1 MLQERQRSS
10 NIFPLSVW
18 LFSLNKP
25 KQFPGWRM
33 VLVAFSVDFFAV
45 GFFFYSYG
53 AFFNA
58 IAKDFEIGAFGASLV
73 FTCVH
78 GVGAICAPL
87 VGRAL
92 DSYPVRLVMAIGA
105 MSMGTGF
112 LLLSQ
117 VNNVYQ
123 LYLVISLFIGFGASS
138 MGNLATSKLVTNWF
152 ISRRGM
158 ALGLAASGVSLSG
171 LIMPNVSAQLIENYG
186 WQTGFAL
193 FGFFTLFVVLPLIL
207 RLVITRPED
216 VGFLPDGEPQDL
228 DNTQQAQQERA
239 IGFREVLR
247 LPNFWIIV
255 VTFALLFCSM
265 SATLTHMIPR
275 LEYLG
280 YGLVFSA
287 AIASVCAGAGFPGK
301 LFFGWIS
308 DKVSIKLCMICV
320 IAAQFFGQLFMYL
333 SETTEMFVLGAII
346 FGFGVGGVVP
356 MQGAIV
362 GRTFGRSSFGSVLG
376 IMRPAMFPIQILGV
390 PFAGLVFD
398 EFGSYEIA
406 FRVFLLLYLLA
417 IVSICFYKLPV
428 ERRLESYLRA
438 K

>member
-1 MLQERQRSS
+1 
-10 NIFPLSVW
+10 
-18 LFSLNKP
+18 
-25 KQFPGWRM
+25 M

-92 DSYPVRLVMAIGA
+92 DRYPVRLVMAIGA
-105 MSMGTGF
+105 ISMGTGF

-152 ISRRGM
+152 VTRRGM
-158 ALGLAASGVSLSG
+158 ALGIAASGVSLSG

-193 FGFFTLFVVLPLIL
+193 FGFFTLFVVLPLII

-228 DNTQQAQQERA
+228 KNIQQTRQERA

-275 LEYLG
+275 VEYLG

-287 AIASVCAGAGFPGK
+287 AVASLCAGAGFPGK
-301 LFFGWIS
+301 LFFGWVS
-308 DKVSIKLCMICV
+308 DKANQALHDLCYCGSIRRSAANVFIRDDGAVCCRSNYIWLWSWRGRSDARGYCWKDFWQIEFWICSRHYATGDVSDSDSRCSLCR
-320 IAAQFFGQLFMYL
+320 
-333 SETTEMFVLGAII
+333 
-346 FGFGVGGVVP
+346 FGF
-356 MQGAIV
+356 
-362 GRTFGRSSFGSVLG
+362 
-376 IMRPAMFPIQILGV
+376 
-390 PFAGLVFD
+390 
-398 EFGSYEIA
+398 
-406 FRVFLLLYLLA
+406 
-417 IVSICFYKLPV
+417 
-428 ERRLESYLRA
+428 
-438 K
+438 

>member
-1 MLQERQRSS
+1 
-10 NIFPLSVW
+10 
-18 LFSLNKP
+18 
-25 KQFPGWRM
+25 M

-92 DSYPVRLVMAIGA
+92 DRYPVRLVMAIGA
-105 MSMGTGF
+105 ISMGTGF

-117 VNNVYQ
+117 VNNVFQ

-152 ISRRGM
+152 VSRRGM
-158 ALGLAASGVSLSG
+158 ALGVAASGVSLSG

-193 FGFFTLFVVLPLIL
+193 FGFFTLFVVLPLII

-228 DNTQQAQQERA
+228 ENIQQTRQERA
-239 IGFREVLR
+239 IGFREVLT

-275 LEYLG
+275 LEHLG

-287 AIASVCAGAGFPGK
+287 AVASLCAGAGFPGK
-301 LFFGWIS
+301 LFFGWVS
-308 DKVSIKLCMICV
+308 DKASIKVCMICV
-320 IAAQFFGQLFMYL
+320 IAAQFVGQLLMYL
-333 SETTEMFVLGAII
+333 SETTELFVVGATI

-376 IMRPAMFPIQILGV
+376 IMRPAMFPIQIIGV

-406 FRVFLLLYLLA
+406 FRVFLLLYLIA
-417 IVSICFYKLPV
+417 IVSICFYRRPV
-428 ERRLESYLRA
+428 EKISETYLEA